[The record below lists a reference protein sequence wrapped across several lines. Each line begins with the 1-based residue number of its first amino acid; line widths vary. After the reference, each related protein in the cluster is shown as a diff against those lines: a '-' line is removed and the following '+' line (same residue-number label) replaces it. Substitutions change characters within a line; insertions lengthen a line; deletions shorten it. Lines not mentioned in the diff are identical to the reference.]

1 MLKTIRRALCGCVVL
16 SIVSGGGAT
25 AEECSG
31 TITADEALQ
40 AEDARYKAQTRN
52 DFAAMERLFGEDLV
66 YTHSSAKVDSK
77 ASYIESMRSGAV
89 RYRTMNRSDTRVR
102 TYGCL
107 AVITG
112 AANYDVTVSGNDV
125 AVELRF
131 TSIWA
136 KRSRG
141 IQFVSWQATA
151 VPKQ

>member
-1 MLKTIRRALCGCVVL
+1 MLKVIRRALYGCAVL
-16 SIVSGGGAT
+16 SIVSGGVAM

-31 TITADEALQ
+31 TITADEAMQ
-40 AEDARYKAQTRN
+40 VEDARYKAQTSN
-52 DFAAMERLFGEDLV
+52 DFAAMERLFGEDLI
-66 YTHSSAKVDSK
+66 YTHSSAKVDGK

-89 RYRTMNRSDTRVR
+89 RYRIMKRSDTRVR

-112 AANYDVTVSGNDV
+112 TANYDVTVEGQDR

-136 KRSRG
+136 KRPRG